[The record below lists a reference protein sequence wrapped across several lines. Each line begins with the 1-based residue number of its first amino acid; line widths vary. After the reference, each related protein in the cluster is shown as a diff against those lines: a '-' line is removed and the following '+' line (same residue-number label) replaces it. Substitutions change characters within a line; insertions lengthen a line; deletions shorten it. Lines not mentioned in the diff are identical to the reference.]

1 MRPRFNDMR
10 EQLDELH
17 DEPEELDF
25 DEEYYEGGLIEVMSL
40 LLRGK
45 TSSAMKLWR
54 ERQEHL
60 NRFLKR
66 TEGE

>member
-1 MRPRFNDMR
+1 MRPRFNDLR

-17 DEPEELDF
+17 DEPGELDF

-45 TSSAMKLWR
+45 TSSAMKLWHER
-54 ERQEHL
+54 EEHL
-60 NRFLKR
+60 NRFLKSKDSQ
-66 TEGE
+66 